1 MILDIRNFNRIYAV
15 LETIRTPA
23 NGKFMDINDAVKS
36 KIEDYVKDNKVVLFM
51 KGTPQQPMCG
61 FSAKTVAALDS
72 VVPDYVSVNVLD
84 DSDIRDGIKVYGNW
98 PTIPQLYIDGEL
110 VGGCDIVLNM
120 LNSGELH
127 QSLGLEEPD
136 RTAPEI
142 TITPGAAEKILESM
156 QGHEGI
162 ALHFQVGSNW
172 DAQFNLAPPQGH
184 EIASESNGIQV
195 LMDIATAQRARGA
208 VIDWVSTMQ
217 GEGLAIDLPQ
227 APAPVK
233 QMTVLELAQKLEA
246 GEVTLVDVRGA
257 DDRSRALIE
266 GSLVLDRETMEKIES
281 MPRETG
287 LAFICHHGNSS
298 MGAAEHFRK
307 LGFTNISNVSGGI
320 HAWSMEVDSS
330 VPTY

>member
-1 MILDIRNFNRIYAV
+1 
-15 LETIRTPA
+15 
-23 NGKFMDINDAVKS
+23 MDINDELKGR
-36 KIEDYVKDNKVVLFM
+36 IEDYVNSNKVVLFM
-51 KGTPQQPMCG
+51 KGTPQQPQCG
-61 FSAKTVAALDS
+61 FSAKTIAALES
-72 VVPDYVSVNVLD
+72 VVPDYATVNVLD
-84 DSDIRDGIKVYGNW
+84 DSEIREGIKAYGDW

-127 QSLGLEEPD
+127 QCLGLEEPD
-136 RTAPEI
+136 RSAPEI
-142 TITPGAAEKILESM
+142 TITPAAAEKILESM

-162 ALHFQVGSNW
+162 ALHFQVDANW
-172 DAQFNLAPPQGH
+172 GGQFNLAPAQGN
-184 EIASESNGIQV
+184 EITSESNGVQV

-217 GEGLAIDLPQ
+217 GEGLAIDLPL

-233 QMTVLELAQKLEA
+233 QMTVQELARSLA
-246 GEVTLVDVRGA
+246 AAEVTLVDIRGD
-257 DDRSRALIE
+257 DDRSRAFIE
-266 GSLVLDRETMEKIES
+266 GSLALDRETMEKLEN
-281 MPRETG
+281 MPKDTAI
-287 LAFICHHGNSS
+287 AFLCHHGNSS

-307 LGFTNISNVSGGI
+307 QGFTNISNVAGGI